1 MKILLTGTSGQVGYE
16 LHQALRGAAELV
28 TPSRN
33 EMDLANLAQIREF
46 IQQVKPDIIINPGAY
61 TAVDKA
67 ETEADLAMTINAHA
81 PAVMAEEARKLGAA
95 IVHYSTDYVFDGTK
109 EGPYVEDDP
118 TSPCNVY
125 GKTKVAGEQAIQASG
140 ARHLILRTSWVYS
153 LRGNN
158 FLLTMLRLASQRDEL
173 RIVADQHGAPTWSR
187 TIARTTARML
197 PALLAHDQP
206 DMQGIYHLTAQGQS
220 TWYGFART
228 IFEKAMPD
236 RKLSVIPIA
245 SSEYPVPAPRPKNS
259 VMSSEK
265 LMARFGSLPAW
276 QDALSECLNEMPVG
290 LSR

>member
-1 MKILLTGTSGQVGYE
+1 VKILLTGTSGQVGYE